1 MQTWDFR
8 CKALIITTF
17 IHYDRDTIHMPD
29 AEDLFREAT
38 GLAEQG
44 QLDEVLA
51 RFQALVRTDANNA
64 MIWNNIGIIQLR
76 QGKYLDAVNAFG
88 QATDIDP
95 HFTSAWFNKSLALV
109 HLGKN
114 REALHA
120 LDKVLKLNPHHK
132 EAQSQRELIVR
143 KMAQVSDTQK
153 TDSQSV
159 QSHLRV

>member
-1 MQTWDFR
+1 
-8 CKALIITTF
+8 
-17 IHYDRDTIHMPD
+17 MPD

>member
-1 MQTWDFR
+1 
-8 CKALIITTF
+8 
-17 IHYDRDTIHMPD
+17 MPD

-44 QLDEVLA
+44 QLDESLA

-109 HLGKN
+109 HLGKDI
-114 REALHA
+114 EALHA
-120 LDKVLKLNPHHK
+120 LDKVLKLNPHDN
-132 EAQSQRELIVR
+132 EAQSQRALIVR

-153 TDSQSV
+153 TDSQSA